1 MPTGTVTGFNLAK
14 GFGFIE
20 PSDGGKPV
28 FFDRFGV
35 VDVLDPMADGQSV
48 QYELMTDK
56 RGRVSAGNVRLL
68 Q

>member
-14 GFGFIE
+14 CFGFIE

-35 VDVLDPMADGQSV
+35 IGGLDPMADGQLV
-48 QYELMTDK
+48 QYELITDK
-56 RGRVSAGNVRLL
+56 RGRVNAGNVRLL
-68 Q
+68 E